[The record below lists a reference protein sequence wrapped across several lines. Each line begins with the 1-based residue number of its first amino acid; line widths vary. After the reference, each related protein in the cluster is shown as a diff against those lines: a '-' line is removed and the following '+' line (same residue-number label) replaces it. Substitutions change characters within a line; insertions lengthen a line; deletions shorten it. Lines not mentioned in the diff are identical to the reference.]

1 MEREEILVLSYL
13 GIGIKR
19 YSLLKEKYKSLLE
32 IPKSE
37 IQEVSKLL
45 KIDEEKLSE
54 ITKEENLTKTLER
67 LKNVLDKY
75 QVKFVTV
82 EDKDYPNKIKDLS
95 DKPLVLFYKG
105 NILLANNYLTCGIV
119 GTRRNDN
126 KGKNHTKNIVDLLVD
141 NDVCIVSGLAR
152 GIDIIAHRRALER
165 NGKTIAV
172 IGHGLDY
179 VYPPEHKK
187 EFEEIEE
194 KGLILTEFF
203 IGENPLKRN
212 FFIRNRIISGLSN
225 VVVIVQA
232 PEGSGALI
240 TGEYALKQKRTLFAI
255 PGDIENPLHRGCNL
269 MIRKGAKILIDYKDI
284 LEELGYKATQSTEK
298 VQSVELNEEEKF
310 VYSLITGDMTLDD
323 LAEISGLP
331 VNKLYPILLSLEIK
345 GIIIQNAGGTFSRII
360 I

>member
-19 YSLLKEKYKSLLE
+19 YLILKERYNSLLD

-37 IQEVSKLL
+37 IQEVSKML
-45 KIDEEKLSE
+45 KINSEKLSE
-54 ITKEENLTKTLER
+54 ITKEENFTKTVESI
-67 LKNVLDKY
+67 KNILDKF

-82 EDKDYPNKIKDLS
+82 EDRDYPNKIKDLN

-105 NILLANNYLTCGIV
+105 DISLASNYLTCSIV

-126 KGKNHTKNIVDLLVD
+126 KGKNHTRNITDLLVD

-203 IGENPLKRN
+203 IGERPLRRN
-212 FFIRNRIISGLSN
+212 FFLRNRIISGISN

-232 PEGSGALI
+232 PEDSGALI

-284 LEELGYKATQSTEK
+284 LEELGYKATKSNEK
-298 VQSVELNEEEKF
+298 VQPVELNEEEKF

-323 LAEISGLP
+323 LSEISGLP

-345 GIIIQNAGGTFSRII
+345 GIIIQNAGGTFSRIMI
-360 I
+360 